1 MSITFSNPYK
11 MEPLDGIEPST
22 YSLRVNCS
30 TPELQR
36 LNYIFVNLIPL
47 EMLNNQRF
55 PTTQFLANT
64 SGCAIVIFPNSG
76 SFLMRN

>member
-1 MSITFSNPYK
+1 

-36 LNYIFVNLIPL
+36 PKSIWEGKIYLAQKIGLASST
-47 EMLNNQRF
+47 MDTARTARQMS
-55 PTTQFLANT
+55 TDFLR
-64 SGCAIVIFPNSG
+64 
-76 SFLMRN
+76 SFL

>member
-1 MSITFSNPYK
+1 

-36 LNYIFVNLIPL
+36 LNCIFVNLMPL
-47 EMLNNQRF
+47 EMLNNKRF
-55 PTTQFLANT
+55 STTLFLANT
-64 SGCAIVIFPNSG
+64 RGCAIVILPNSG
-76 SFLMRN
+76 SFLTRN